1 MGLWAGNYQEEDPWS
16 YYHLTLDQTIVVEVG
31 EPVIHWVYGAVA
43 DVVGSKRPEVKV
55 GIDRILA
62 LVHMAGES
70 LAESEVRDKL
80 AAAVAVIADCRRK
93 RQSRLEVVVVEI
105 HQGFGRAQH
114 ISYQTIWKESR
125 SLGRWTVLQRKVV
138 RAGYQHGP
146 STHEAMTHL
155 ERPSK
160 LFSSDER
167 MLSSLL
173 GRPPLDRIQIK

>member
-1 MGLWAGNYQEEDPWS
+1 LKGALIVMGLWAGNYQEEDPWS

-80 AAAVAVIADCRRK
+80 AAAVAAIADYKPK
-93 RQSRLEVVVVEI
+93 RPSILEVVVGI
-105 HQGFGRAQH
+105 HQDSGRVQR

-125 SLGRWTVLQRKVV
+125 
-138 RAGYQHGP
+138 
-146 STHEAMTHL
+146 
-155 ERPSK
+155 
-160 LFSSDER
+160 
-167 MLSSLL
+167 
-173 GRPPLDRIQIK
+173 